1 MYLTSTINPI
11 IGAKKSKIVH
21 QDIKA
26 WNFTWKVSVTL
37 GVKNHSD
44 PPSGPY
50 SWIFYRPEWKNGK
63 TFFFLQILILNTVG
77 KLIENLT
84 KNNRRVGSEN
94 GLVTSYN
101 RSKILKNLGK
111 ISILIPVC
119 SWKYFCCKQSNCI
132 H

>member
-1 MYLTSTINPI
+1 MKLYMESVRDIRSQKPLRPTLWSLFLGILQT
-11 IGAKKSKIVH
+11 GMKKWENI
-21 QDIKA
+21 
-26 WNFTWKVSVTL
+26 
-37 GVKNHSD
+37 
-44 PPSGPY
+44 
-50 SWIFYRPEWKNGK
+50 
-63 TFFFLQILILNTVG
+63 QILILNTVG

-111 ISILIPVC
+111 ITILIPVC